1 MSKLLVFGHQNP
13 DTDTIASAI
22 ALSYLINE
30 ISTETEAEAVA
41 LGEPNAE
48 TKFVLDYFRVDSP
61 RVIESASNEVDN
73 VILVDHNEAQQSVSD
88 INKVTVKAVV
98 DHHRIANFE
107 TGDPLYYRAEPVGC
121 TATILLKIF
130 KEQEVEI
137 PSDIAGLMLSAIV
150 SDTLL
155 LKSPTSTSEDV
166 IAAEE
171 LAEIT
176 GVSLD
181 EYGLEMLKAGTDIAS
196 KTPAEILNDDA
207 KSFPMA
213 GDSIRIGQVNVVD
226 VNDILNRK
234 DELLETM
241 RQETKENN
249 YDLYVL
255 LVTDIIESNSV
266 AIVDGPAYR
275 QFEIAFNK
283 PIQLNTVDLEGVVSR
298 KKQVVPPLSNAF
310 KREQ

>member
-61 RVIESASNEVDN
+61 RVVESASNEVNN

-166 IAAEE
+166 LAAEE

-181 EYGLEMLKAGTDIAS
+181 EYGLEMLKAGTDISS

-207 KSFPMA
+207 KSFPMS
-213 GDSIRIGQVNVVD
+213 GDSVRIGQVNVVD

-241 RQETKENN
+241 RQETKEND

-298 KKQVVPPLSNAF
+298 KKQVVPPLTTAF

>member
-166 IAAEE
+166 LAAEE

-181 EYGLEMLKAGTDIAS
+181 EYGLEMLKAGTDIS
-196 KTPAEILNDDA
+196 TKTPAEILNDDA

-213 GDSIRIGQVNVVD
+213 GDSVRIGQVNVVD
-226 VNDILNRK
+226 VNDILSRK

-241 RQETKENN
+241 RQETREND
-249 YDLYVL
+249 YDLFVL

-298 KKQVVPPLSNAF
+298 KKQVIPPLTNAF